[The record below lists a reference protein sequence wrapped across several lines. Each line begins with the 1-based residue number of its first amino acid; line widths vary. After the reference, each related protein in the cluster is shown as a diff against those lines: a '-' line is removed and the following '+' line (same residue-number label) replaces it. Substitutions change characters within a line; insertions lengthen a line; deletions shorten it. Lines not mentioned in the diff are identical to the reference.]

1 MRARLPISRAKRNE
15 NPGGIGTGAKR
26 GAARCRLMADE
37 QRDDVED
44 LKAADAKD
52 VHRAVREE
60 GEKELARPAASL
72 TWSALAAGLAINASL
87 VAMALI
93 DAAVP
98 DAPAKP
104 LLVALG
110 YPIGFVIV
118 VLGRMQF
125 FTESTV
131 TAMLPLVHRPSLSGA
146 ARTLRLWGIVLGANL
161 VGTLFTT
168 GVLVHG
174 GLVDPAVAESIAQV
188 SGHSLRHDP
197 LHTFLAG
204 IPAGFLVAGIAWLL
218 PNGREQA
225 FLVVFAITWLVGAA
239 GFAHSVVG
247 SAEAWALAWSGHI
260 GWTDALFAKIAPAV
274 AGNLVGG
281 AGLFTLLAHGQV
293 QGEEAETNR

>member
-1 MRARLPISRAKRNE
+1 
-15 NPGGIGTGAKR
+15 
-26 GAARCRLMADE
+26 MAE
-37 QRDDVED
+37 PARDDDIED

-72 TWSALAAGLAINASL
+72 AWSALAAGLAINASL

-93 DAAVP
+93 DAAIP
-98 DAPAKP
+98 DTPAKP

-110 YPIGFVIV
+110 YPIGFVVV

-131 TAMLPLVHRPSLSGA
+131 TAMLPFAHRPSRERA
-146 ARTLRLWGIVLGANL
+146 RRTLRLWSIVLAANL

-174 GLVDPAVAESIAQV
+174 GLVEAPVRDAMVHVAEKVLA
-188 SGHSLRHDP
+188 HDAA
-197 LHTFLAG
+197 HTFLAA
-204 IPAGFLVAGIAWLL
+204 IPAGFLIAGIAWLL

-225 FLVVFAITWLVGAA
+225 FLVIFAITWLVGAA

-247 SAEAWALAWSGHI
+247 SAEAWVLAWVGTLGWGEALA
-260 GWTDALFAKIAPAV
+260 AKIAPAV
-274 AGNLVGG
+274 MGNLVGG

-293 QGEEAETNR
+293 QGEDGGAKDER

>member
-1 MRARLPISRAKRNE
+1 
-15 NPGGIGTGAKR
+15 
-26 GAARCRLMADE
+26 MAE
-37 QRDDVED
+37 HQRDDIED
-44 LKAADAKD
+44 LKAAAAKD

-72 TWSALAAGLAINASL
+72 AWSAFAAGLAINASL

-93 DAAVP
+93 EAALP
-98 DAPAKP
+98 EGPAKP

-110 YPIGFVIV
+110 YPIGFVVV

-131 TAMLPLVHRPSLSGA
+131 TAMLPFVHRPSRARAL
-146 ARTLRLWGIVLGANL
+146 RTLRLWAIVLGANL
-161 VGTLFTT
+161 VGTAFTT
-168 GVLVHG
+168 GALIHG
-174 GLVDPAVAESIAQV
+174 GLVDAELAESIAQV
-188 SGHSLRHDP
+188 SGHSLRHDL
-197 LHTFLAG
+197 LHTFLAA

-247 SAEAWALAWSGHI
+247 SAEAWALAWSGEI
-260 GWTDALFAKIAPAV
+260 GWGDALFAKIAPAV

-293 QGEEAETNR
+293 QGEEAETGR